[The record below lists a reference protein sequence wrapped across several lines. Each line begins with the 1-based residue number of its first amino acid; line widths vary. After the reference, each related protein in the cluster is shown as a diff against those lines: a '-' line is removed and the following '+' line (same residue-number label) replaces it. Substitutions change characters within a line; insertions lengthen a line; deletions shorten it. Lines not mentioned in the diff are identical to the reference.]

1 MSLSTMPPATPFIGF
16 GRTCFF
22 ARLTPSTTTWSAST
36 RRTTV
41 PRLPL
46 SLPVITTTSSPL
58 RIFSITRP
66 LQNFRSQGH
75 DLHEALGTQFAGDRA
90 KDARADRLELVIE
103 KDCGIAIKAH
113 QRAIRTTNTL
123 GSTNHHG
130 IIDITLLHATARRSV
145 LDADLDDIANT
156 SITALGATQH
166 FDTHYRTRTGVIGD
180 VQNRL
185 HLNHLN

>member
-113 QRAIRTTNTL
+113 QRAVRTTNTL
-123 GSTNHHG
+123 DG
-130 IIDITLLHATARRSV
+130 
-145 LDADLDDIANT
+145 IANT
-156 SITALGATQH
+156 SITTLGAT
-166 FDTHYRTRTGVIGD
+166 
-180 VQNRL
+180 
-185 HLNHLN
+185 

>member
-75 DLHEALGTQFAGDRA
+75 DLHEALGTQFAGYRA
-90 KDARADRLELVIE
+90 KDARANRLELVVE
-103 KDCGIAIKAH
+103 ENSGIAVKAY
-113 QRAIRTTNTL
+113 QRAVRTTNTL
-123 GSTNHHG
+123 GGANHHS
-130 IIDITLLHATARRSV
+130 IVNITLLDATARRSI
-145 LDADLDDIANT
+145 LDADLDDVTNARIAAPG
-156 SITALGATQH
+156 STQH
-166 FDTHYRTRTGVIGD
+166 FDTHY
-180 VQNRL
+180 
-185 HLNHLN
+185 

>member
-46 SLPVITTTSSPL
+46 SLPVVTTTSSPL
-58 RIFSITRP
+58 RIFSIVSL
-66 LQNFRSQGH
+66 LQNFRSQRH
-75 DLHEALGTQFAGDRA
+75 DLHETLGTQFAGYRA

-103 KDCGIAIKAH
+103 KNGSIAIEAH

-123 GSTNHHG
+123 GSANHHG
-130 IIDITLLHATARRSV
+130 VVDITLLDTTTRRSI
-145 LDADLDDIANT
+145 LDAHLDDVANT
-156 SITALGATQH
+156 GIA
-166 FDTHYRTRTGVIGD
+166 
-180 VQNRL
+180 
-185 HLNHLN
+185 